1 MTRMT
6 SLLATIAVAFTTST
20 ALIGTAFAAEKDQP
34 DRPAANEGASTGEY
48 GSKETGNPS
57 ESGTSENVQPGPEQE
72 GPADPAAADNP
83 AARIPT
89 DKNE

>member
-6 SLLATIAVAFTTST
+6 SLLAALAVAFGAST
-20 ALIGTAFAAEKDQP
+20 ALAESDKEHP
-34 DRPAANEGASTGEY
+34 DRPAANEGASTGEH
-48 GSKETGNPS
+48 GSKATGNPS
-57 ESGTSENVQPGPEQE
+57 EAGTNENVQPGPMQD